1 LDKSWQYATATPAK
15 RDIAYPSTRLFVGH
29 KYHPLLKCNLA
40 DMRECRSISQRLL
53 LSLDEWLKKYIQ
65 ENDIV
70 NIKFDENGLA
80 AAFDDVDEDDEE
92 NERTQ
97 PPVELDNAVFPD
109 INGSFNSDEDNADK
123 VAYFNDAVK
132 DNAQEDRKT
141 RLLL

>member
-1 LDKSWQYATATPAK
+1 
-15 RDIAYPSTRLFVGH
+15 
-29 KYHPLLKCNLA
+29 
-40 DMRECRSISQRLL
+40 MRECRSISQRLL